1 MSKNQTRNFSFH
13 FALSAIAIVA
23 LTGDFARGHGIP
35 LKTSSYDSNQ
45 LYGTHLVAYDS
56 VESQL
61 ATTDTNLK
69 GAAGFYPDP
78 AKFPFGRQLTV
89 DSTGSA
95 FHPTALLYW
104 DGANVLPSPVS
115 ITLQRTGI
123 NVTVSPTDTFVNV
136 GTLPAFNGLE
146 GGHSALN
153 VLLPLG
159 SPVGLYAIGFQV
171 TSPGSPDFG
180 RSETFWGV
188 ANNGVTSPDDVANGL
203 AAIQTAVPEPS
214 SVVLAALAPLRRVFP
229 LAARPVDG
237 SAA

>member
-1 MSKNQTRNFSFH
+1 MFTKQFLFIGLKFTLCVLAVGGVTSG
-13 FALSAIAIVA
+13 IAHS
-23 LTGDFARGHGIP
+23 HGIP
-35 LKTSSYDSNQ
+35 LKTSSYDTNQ
-45 LYGTHLVAYDS
+45 LYGTKLVAYDP

-78 AKFPFGRQLTV
+78 ERFLVGRQLTV

-95 FHPTALLYW
+95 IHPTALLFW
-104 DGANVLPSPVS
+104 NGSNVLPSPVS

-123 NVTVSPTDTFVNV
+123 NVTVGPTDTFVHV
-136 GTLPAFNGLE
+136 GTLPAFNGLP

-159 SPVGLYAIGFQV
+159 SPVGLYALGFQV

-188 ANNGVTSPDDVANGL
+188 ANNGLTSPGDVQLGL
-203 AAIQTAVPEPS
+203 AAIQSAVPEPS
-214 SVVLAALAPLRRVFP
+214 SVVLATLGAAALGFFRWRRS
-229 LAARPVDG
+229 R
-237 SAA
+237 

>member
-1 MSKNQTRNFSFH
+1 MFKKQSLNVGLKFT
-13 FALSAIAIVA
+13 LCAIAVCGSTSGIA
-23 LTGDFARGHGIP
+23 LGHGIP
-35 LKTSSYDSNQ
+35 LTTSSYDSNQ
-45 LYGTHLVAYDS
+45 LYGTSLVAYDPI
-56 VESQL
+56 ESQL
-61 ATTDTNLK
+61 AATDTNLK

-95 FHPTALLYW
+95 FHPTALLFW

-123 NVTVSPTDTFVNV
+123 NVTVSPTDTFLNI
-136 GTLPAFNGLE
+136 GTLPAFNGLP

-153 VLLPLG
+153 ILLPLG
-159 SPVGLYAIGFQV
+159 SPVGLYALGFQV

-188 ANNGVTSPDDVANGL
+188 ANNGLTSPGDVQLGL
-203 AAIQTAVPEPS
+203 AAIQAAVPEPS
-214 SVVLAALAPLRRVFP
+214 SIVLAVLG
-229 LAARPVDG
+229 AAAIGLFRWG
-237 SAA
+237 RSR